1 MPLTWTIAFEHE
13 LAFKRR
19 KWDWTSH
26 ELVWLVVYLSHPPE
40 TYSHVTKRT
49 GRVGCLCVCLPK
61 AQILNSWQILFLCER
76 TRKQKSMPRCAFVQT
91 QKEQKVRLSGEQSI
105 LDTLKLW
112 RLDFFG
118 INLRFRHDRQA
129 DQGIDSL
136 ETLMTSVKERIKV
149 ELP

>member
-1 MPLTWTIAFEHE
+1 
-13 LAFKRR
+13 
-19 KWDWTSH
+19 
-26 ELVWLVVYLSHPPE
+26 
-40 TYSHVTKRT
+40 
-49 GRVGCLCVCLPK
+49 
-61 AQILNSWQILFLCER
+61 
-76 TRKQKSMPRCAFVQT
+76 MPRCAFVQT

-112 RLDFFG
+112 RLDFFR
-118 INLRFRHDRQA
+118 INLRFRHDSQA